1 MKNQKD
7 REVLFRQYLD
17 GELSN
22 ELESQAL
29 HMIADDAEMREIL
42 NFERTL
48 YRAYSDDSDI
58 DSFSVPA
65 NFSDS
70 VMDRLPVSSKA
81 EPLPE
86 KPTPIYSLFAR
97 RQITLNPV
105 YAAAAALLIAFGFG
119 YLLTNQNQ
127 PEPFFTADDFN
138 TSTQVV
144 SSADSQIWI
153 RFVYFDDNA
162 ESIEIAGDFSEWSPV
177 SLTRE
182 AMGDKKV
189 WTGLIPMNRG
199 EHRYMFVRNGEE
211 WITDPL
217 AEVQRDDGFGNKN
230 AVIYL

>member
-86 KPTPIYSLFAR
+86 KPTPIYSLFAS